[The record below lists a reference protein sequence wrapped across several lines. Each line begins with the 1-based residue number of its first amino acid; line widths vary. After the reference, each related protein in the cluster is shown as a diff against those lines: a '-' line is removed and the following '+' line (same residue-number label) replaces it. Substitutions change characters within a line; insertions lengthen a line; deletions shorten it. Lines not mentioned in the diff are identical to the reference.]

1 MKPKIY
7 FFYPNIINDGIKRT
21 FEVYFNY
28 FKKSYNIV
36 LITNSDHKLIKNYS
50 KIQIIKPKLN
60 FFNKFKV
67 LNNILCVCRIF
78 FLKENKIKIFSLDD
92 HFLLLL
98 LKFIGM
104 NFKLILRTP
113 NPIFNIYNKDEQ
125 KFRNYKGFTNT
136 LKLFL

>member
-28 FKKSYNIV
+28 FKKNYNIV

-60 FFNKFKV
+60 FFN
-67 LNNILCVCRIF
+67 
-78 FLKENKIKIFSLDD
+78 
-92 HFLLLL
+92 
-98 LKFIGM
+98 
-104 NFKLILRTP
+104 
-113 NPIFNIYNKDEQ
+113 
-125 KFRNYKGFTNT
+125 
-136 LKLFL
+136 